1 MNKLFESVDNLFSSD
16 SNLTLDVEKER
27 KDRVAKLRES
37 VKLRK
42 LEESNLEEATIDQ
55 EDLDDLISIYRDR
68 VEKNPRD
75 EKANAFLKKYDPDYK
90 ERTLFALVDPL
101 RFPEPSNEDEARL
114 YAAGEDLIY
123 CGNFDSESSV
133 ESTSSNGISI
143 AFDIY
148 DPVDDREKLLA
159 DWVKEAKD
167 IAKKYN
173 VDISYKT
180 VDFGFDDETP
190 ILAVSAKLGNGNV
203 LEESENKKSLK
214 EHSFDTDSDPVDVL
228 KAIHEQYMDLGMNDE
243 FYSDVLN
250 RSDLGIEDLI
260 SWFEMGES
268 DKSTKPEKKD
278 VLKESSEMCVAM
290 ECSRTGYGP
299 DQVVGDSM
307 TVNELIDVLN
317 GFDGDMK
324 IVTSHDGGYTYGP
337 ISYGDFE
344 EINVSDDEES
354 EDGDYN
360 ESEKVSHRVK
370 ENEETR
376 LFNKVAR
383 ICESRKATNNVVKES
398 NANILKRAGKKPV
411 NKKSL

>member
-16 SNLTLDVEKER
+16 SNLTLNAEKER

-37 VKLRK
+37 VKARSLK
-42 LEESNLEEATIDQ
+42 PEALKES
-55 EDLDDLISIYRDR
+55 
-68 VEKNPRD
+68 
-75 EKANAFLKKYDPDYK
+75 
-90 ERTLFALVDPL
+90 
-101 RFPEPSNEDEARL
+101 
-114 YAAGEDLIY
+114 
-123 CGNFDSESSV
+123 
-133 ESTSSNGISI
+133 
-143 AFDIY
+143 
-148 DPVDDREKLLA
+148 
-159 DWVKEAKD
+159 KD
-167 IAKKYN
+167 
-173 VDISYKT
+173 
-180 VDFGFDDETP
+180 G
-190 ILAVSAKLGNGNV
+190 
-203 LEESENKKSLK
+203 KSLK
-214 EHSFDTDSDPVDVL
+214 EHDFDMDSDPVEIL
-228 KAIHEQYMDLGMNDE
+228 KAIHEQYMNLGMNDE
-243 FYSDVLN
+243 FYNDVLN

-268 DKSTKPEKKD
+268 DKNCKSEKDCKSEKKE

-299 DQVVGDSM
+299 DQVVGDSL

-324 IVTSHDGGYTYGP
+324 IVTSHDNGYTYGP

-354 EDGDYN
+354 EDEDYN

-370 ENEETR
+370 ENEETK

>member
-16 SNLTLDVEKER
+16 SSLILDAEKER

-37 VKLRK
+37 VKARNLK
-42 LEESNLEEATIDQ
+42 SKALKESEDNLHSDEISNLVFNHFDAELAASEDTGDEELPAIKLSYDIGGFDSNRTEDEENEYVKVIEAFYKDLSELCKSVGLDVTAKYMMDDPSMPDLLIIEVLEGGDIID
-55 EDLDDLISIYRDR
+55 LSISGQY
-68 VEKNPRD
+68 VEK
-75 EKANAFLKKYDPDYK
+75 
-90 ERTLFALVDPL
+90 V
-101 RFPEPSNEDEARL
+101 
-114 YAAGEDLIY
+114 
-123 CGNFDSESSV
+123 SEYSKLV
-133 ESTSSNGISI
+133 ES
-143 AFDIY
+143 
-148 DPVDDREKLLA
+148 
-159 DWVKEAKD
+159 KD
-167 IAKKYN
+167 
-173 VDISYKT
+173 
-180 VDFGFDDETP
+180 E
-190 ILAVSAKLGNGNV
+190 
-203 LEESENKKSLK
+203 KSLK
-214 EHSFDTDSDPVDVL
+214 EHSFDTDSDPVEVL
-228 KAIHEQYMDLGMNDE
+228 RAIHEQYMDLGMNDE

-299 DQVVGDSM
+299 DQVVDDSM

-354 EDGDYN
+354 EDEDYN

-370 ENEETR
+370 ENEETK

-383 ICESRKATNNVVKES
+383 ICESRKVTNNVVKES